1 MSGDLSGKL
10 SGDLSGK
17 LPGDLSGKLSGD
29 LSGKLSGDLIGDL
42 IRDLSGKLLGDLY
55 GKLSGETPMDA
66 ISQMKTFWPD
76 WTVEKEIGA
85 GAYGHVYKVSRRV
98 GAKTFY
104 SAVKVIRIPQSD
116 SEVKAIM
123 AEDGSHSA
131 TKAHFRELVEDCKRE
146 ITMMMDLRGTANVV
160 EVEDFKVIEQKDEIR
175 WDIFIRMEYLTCLTD
190 VITER
195 RLTEKEAAKVGIDIC
210 SALELCEDNHIIH
223 RDIKPGNIF
232 VSRFGTY
239 KLGDFGI
246 AKQLE
251 RGAGTLS
258 SRGTYDYMAPE
269 MFRGQRYDASVDI
282 YALGIVLYKLLNRN
296 RAPFLDPKAE
306 RISSKDREDALGKRI
321 NGESLPAP
329 CDASVSMSRVI
340 LKACRAKA
348 ADRFRSPGEM
358 KAQLENVLNEKPVV
372 IAPDSVYAGEDAGR
386 TDAAAGLYVSQTD
399 GYGTSRYGQ
408 GTGQSIHGTS
418 RYGQG
423 MGQYTQG
430 TSQSGQGSGRYGQST
445 GRHTKGTSQYG
456 QGTGQ
461 YGQGASQYDQGT
473 GPYTEQLA
481 DGTMGTVKDQG
492 RYSDGSGP
500 DISYY
505 GRGSIPVPPP
515 EDTVPGR
522 SDSERRESGSGGS
535 GGSGKSGGSGG
546 SRRGFPVAALLAGVF
561 FTIALALFI
570 VFVVPIIKGEDDSK
584 AETAKVESTAEGT
597 TGAGKSVSTVTAE
610 PTPTAATATPTST
623 PTPTAATATPT
634 STPTPTAAPTSTPT
648 PVPTSAPV
656 EDARVIDQSAAAP
669 SGSQH
674 SVDNVVYIADVYE
687 YLTLR
692 EAPSTMAKAI
702 CLLPPYTEMYIT
714 EFTNDTMVRVITLGD
729 QYAGYVNR
737 NYIVPKG
744 SSTQRAGR
752 SQSSQPSSGATIYY
766 ADVYDYLTLR
776 NDASTSA
783 GEIDRLLPFTAMYV
797 HDWANGMAY
806 VTVVDTG
813 QQGWVNAS
821 YITDDPNNTVR
832 AGKSQSSSATGHGFS
847 VGNYCFADVNEY
859 LTLRDA
865 PSTSAGEIARLPDDT
880 MMVILELTNDTMM
893 KVQVVSTGQVGYVN
907 RNYVK

>member
-1 MSGDLSGKL
+1 
-10 SGDLSGK
+10 
-17 LPGDLSGKLSGD
+17 
-29 LSGKLSGDLIGDL
+29 
-42 IRDLSGKLLGDLY
+42 
-55 GKLSGETPMDA
+55 MDA

-195 RLTEKEAAKVGIDIC
+195 RLTEKEVAKVGIDIC

-246 AKQLE
+246 AKQLD
-251 RGAGTLS
+251 RGSGTLS

-321 NGESLPAP
+321 NGQSLPAP

-340 LKACRAKA
+340 LKACRANA

-358 KAQLENVLNEKPVV
+358 KAQLENVLNERPVV
-372 IAPDSVYAGEDAGR
+372 IAPDSVYSGEEIGR
-386 TDAAAGLYVSQTD
+386 TDAAAGLYGSQTG
-399 GYGTSRYGQ
+399 GYGTSRYGRDTNQYDQSTGQSVQGTSRYGQ
-408 GTGQSIHGTS
+408 GTN
-418 RYGQG
+418 
-423 MGQYTQG
+423 QYD
-430 TSQSGQGSGRYGQST
+430 
-445 GRHTKGTSQYG
+445 

-461 YGQGASQYDQGT
+461 YGQGT
-473 GPYTEQLA
+473 GRYTEQMA

-522 SDSERRESGSGGS
+522 SDSVRQGSGSGGS
-535 GGSGKSGGSGG
+535 GRSGGSGGSGG

-561 FTIALALFI
+561 FTIALALFL

-623 PTPTAATATPT
+623 PTPTAATPT
-634 STPTPTAAPTSTPT
+634 VAPTSTPT

-656 EDARVIDQSAAAP
+656 EDARVIDQSAATP
-669 SGSQH
+669 SGAQH
-674 SVDNVVYIADVYE
+674 SADNVVYIADVYE

-744 SSTQRAGR
+744 SSTQRAGH
-752 SQSSQPSSGATIYY
+752 SQSSPPSSGTQIYY

-865 PSTSAGEIARLPDDT
+865 PSTSAGELARLPDDT

>member
-1 MSGDLSGKL
+1 MSGEIVRRTVRRNCPEKL
-10 SGDLSGK
+10 SGE
-17 LPGDLSGKLSGD
+17 
-29 LSGKLSGDLIGDL
+29 
-42 IRDLSGKLLGDLY
+42 LY
-55 GKLSGETPMDA
+55 VELSGETPMDA

-296 RAPFLDPKAE
+296 RAPFLAPKAE

-358 KAQLENVLNEKPVV
+358 KDQLENVLNEKPVV

-386 TDAAAGLYVSQTD
+386 TDAAAGLYGSQTD
-399 GYGTSRYGQ
+399 GY
-408 GTGQSIHGTS
+408 
-418 RYGQG
+418 
-423 MGQYTQG
+423 G

-445 GRHTKGTSQYG
+445 GRHTQGISQYGRSTNQYGQDTGQSIQGTSRYGQGMGQYTQGTSQYG

-461 YGQGASQYDQGT
+461 SIQGTSQYDQGT
-473 GPYTEQLA
+473 CPYTEQLA
-481 DGTMGTVKDQG
+481 DGTMGTAKDQG

-522 SDSERRESGSGGS
+522 SDSERRGSGSGGLGGS

-597 TGAGKSVSTVTAE
+597 TGAGESVSTVTAE

-623 PTPTAATATPT
+623 PTPTAATVTPT

-821 YITDDPNNTVR
+821 YITDDPNHTVR
-832 AGKSQSSSATGHGFS
+832 AGKSQSSSTGHGFS

-893 KVQVVSTGQVGYVN
+893 QVQVVSTGQVGYVN

>member
-1 MSGDLSGKL
+1 
-10 SGDLSGK
+10 
-17 LPGDLSGKLSGD
+17 
-29 LSGKLSGDLIGDL
+29 
-42 IRDLSGKLLGDLY
+42 
-55 GKLSGETPMDA
+55 MDV

-76 WTVEKEIGA
+76 WTVEEEIGA

-98 GAKTFY
+98 GEKKYY

-116 SEVKAIM
+116 SEVKAAM

-131 TKAHFRELVEDCKRE
+131 TRAHFRELVEDYKHE
-146 ITMMMDLRGTANVV
+146 IIMMMDLRGTANVV
-160 EVEDFKVIEQKDEIR
+160 EVEDFKVIEQREEIR

-210 SALELCEDNHIIH
+210 SALELCKANNIIH

-282 YALGIVLYKLLNRN
+282 YALGIVLYKLRNRN
-296 RAPFLDPKAE
+296 RAPFLDPTAD
-306 RISSKDREDALGKRI
+306 RVSSKERDDALRKRI
-321 NGESLPAP
+321 NGVSFPAP
-329 CDASVSMSRVI
+329 CDASIPMAKVI
-340 LKACRAKA
+340 LKACRADA
-348 ADRFRSPGEM
+348 SDRFRSPGEM
-358 KAQLENVLNEKPVV
+358 KAQLENVLNERPVV
-372 IAPDSVYAGEDAGR
+372 IEPDSVYAGENAER
-386 TDAAAGLYVSQTD
+386 TEAAAGV
-399 GYGTSRYGQ
+399 YGSR
-408 GTGQSIHGTS
+408 TG
-418 RYGQG
+418 
-423 MGQYTQG
+423 
-430 TSQSGQGSGRYGQST
+430 GSEANR
-445 GRHTKGTSQYG
+445 YG

-461 YGQGASQYDQGT
+461 YGRGSGQYTQGT
-473 GPYTEQLA
+473 GQYGQDAGLYTERMA
-481 DGTMGTVKDQG
+481 EGAMGLVKDPG
-492 RYSDGSGP
+492 EYSDGSSP
-500 DISYY
+500 DISSH
-505 GRGSIPVPPP
+505 GRGTIPVPPP
-515 EDTVPGR
+515 EDTFPGG
-522 SDSERRESGSGGS
+522 SAGEVNGSGTGR
-535 GGSGKSGGSGG
+535 SGG
-546 SRRGFPVAALLAGVF
+546 SRRSFPIAALLEGVF
-561 FTIALALFI
+561 FTISLALFLI
-570 VFVVPIIKGEDDSK
+570 FVVPIMKGEDTT
-584 AETAKVESTAEGT
+584 ETAAPTSP
-597 TGAGKSVSTVTAE
+597 
-610 PTPTAATATPTST
+610 PTPTEATATPTST
-623 PTPTAATATPT
+623 PTPTEATATPTSPPTPTEATATPT
-634 STPTPTAAPTSTPT
+634 STPTPTEATATPTSPPTPT

-656 EDARVIDQSAAAP
+656 EDARVIDPSAATP
-669 SGSQH
+669 SGTQH

-714 EFTNDTMVRVITLGD
+714 EFTNDTMVRVITLSD
-729 QYAGYVNR
+729 QYTGYVNR

-752 SQSSQPSSGATIYY
+752 SQSSQPPAGTTIYY

-797 HDWANGMAY
+797 HDWTNGMAY

-813 QQGWVNAS
+813 QQGWVNAG

-832 AGKSQSSSATGHGFS
+832 AGKSKSSSATGHGFS

-865 PSTSAGEIARLPDDT
+865 PSTSAGELARLPDDT

-907 RNYVK
+907 RKYVK

>member
-1 MSGDLSGKL
+1 MSGEIVRRTVRRNCPEKL
-10 SGDLSGK
+10 SGE
-17 LPGDLSGKLSGD
+17 
-29 LSGKLSGDLIGDL
+29 
-42 IRDLSGKLLGDLY
+42 LY
-55 GKLSGETPMDA
+55 VELSGETPMDA

-296 RAPFLDPKAE
+296 RAPFLAPKAE

-358 KAQLENVLNEKPVV
+358 KDQLENVLNEKPVV

-386 TDAAAGLYVSQTD
+386 TDAAAGLYGSQTD
-399 GYGTSRYGQ
+399 GY
-408 GTGQSIHGTS
+408 
-418 RYGQG
+418 
-423 MGQYTQG
+423 G

-445 GRHTKGTSQYG
+445 GRHTQGISQYGRSTNQYGQDTGQSIQGTSRYGQGMGQYTQGTSQYG

-461 YGQGASQYDQGT
+461 SIQGTSQYDQGT
-473 GPYTEQLA
+473 CPYTEQLA
-481 DGTMGTVKDQG
+481 DGTMGTAKDQG

-522 SDSERRESGSGGS
+522 SDSERRGSGSGGLGGS

-597 TGAGKSVSTVTAE
+597 TGAGESVSTVTAE

-623 PTPTAATATPT
+623 PTPTAVTATPT

-729 QYAGYVNR
+729 QYTGYVNR

-821 YITDDPNNTVR
+821 YITDDPNHTVR
-832 AGKSQSSSATGHGFS
+832 AGKSQSSSTGHGFS

-893 KVQVVSTGQVGYVN
+893 QVQVVSTGQVGYVN

>member
-1 MSGDLSGKL
+1 
-10 SGDLSGK
+10 
-17 LPGDLSGKLSGD
+17 
-29 LSGKLSGDLIGDL
+29 
-42 IRDLSGKLLGDLY
+42 
-55 GKLSGETPMDA
+55 MDA

-85 GAYGHVYKVSRRV
+85 GAYGHVYKVSRSV
-98 GAKTFY
+98 GEKKFY
-104 SAVKVIRIPQSD
+104 SAVKVIRIPQND
-116 SEVKAIM
+116 SEVKAVM
-123 AEDGSHSA
+123 AEDRSHSA
-131 TKAHFRELVEDCKRE
+131 TRAHFRELVEDCKHE
-146 ITMMMDLRGTANVV
+146 ITMMMELRGTANVV
-160 EVEDFKVIEQKDEIR
+160 EVEDFKVIEHKDEIR

-210 SALELCEDNHIIH
+210 SALELCEANHIIH

-232 VSRFGTY
+232 VTRFGIY

-246 AKQLE
+246 AKQLD
-251 RGAGTLS
+251 RSSGTLS

-306 RISSKDREDALGKRI
+306 RTSSKEREEALGKRI
-321 NGESLPAP
+321 SGESLPAP
-329 CDASVSMSRVI
+329 CDASVPMSRVI

-348 ADRFRSPGEM
+348 PDRFRSPGEM
-358 KAQLENVLNEKPVV
+358 KAQLENIINDRPVV
-372 IAPDSVYAGEDAGR
+372 IAADSVYAGERSGR
-386 TDAAAGLYVSQTD
+386 TDTAPGVAG
-399 GYGTSRYGQ
+399 SRMG
-408 GTGQSIHGTS
+408 G
-418 RYGQG
+418 RRN
-423 MGQYTQG
+423 GQYVQG
-430 TSQSGQGSGRYGQST
+430 TSQFGQGNSQYGQ
-445 GRHTKGTSQYG
+445 GTSQYG
-456 QGTGQ
+456 QGNGQ
-461 YGQGASQYDQGT
+461 YGQGTSQFGRDTDQ
-473 GPYTEQLA
+473 YTEQMS
-481 DGTMGTVKDQG
+481 DSTMKTYKDSG
-492 RYSDGSGP
+492 GYSDGRGP
-500 DISYY
+500 DITYH

-515 EDTVPGR
+515 EETVRRG
-522 SDSERRESGSGGS
+522 SEDGSQG
-535 GGSGKSGGSGG
+535 GG
-546 SRRGFPVAALLAGVF
+546 SRRFPIAALLAGVF
-561 FTIALALFI
+561 FTIALVLTI
-570 VFVVPIIKGEDDSK
+570 VFVIPVLKGDGEGGSQT
-584 AETAKVESTAEGT
+584 ETATVESTAEKTSGT
-597 TGAGKSVSTVTAE
+597 DRSMSTVTAE
-610 PTPTAATATPTST
+610 PTETPIATATPTPTETPT
-623 PTPTAATATPT
+623 PTPTA
-634 STPTPTAAPTSTPT
+634 TPTPTPT

-656 EDARVIDQSAAAP
+656 EQARVIDQSAATP

-692 EAPSTMAKAI
+692 EAPSTSAKAI
-702 CLLPPYTEMYIT
+702 CLLPPFTEMYIT
-714 EFTNDTMVRVITLGD
+714 EYTNDTMVRVITVGD
-729 QYAGYVNR
+729 QYTGYVNR
-737 NYIVPKG
+737 NYIVRKG
-744 SSTQRAGR
+744 SSTQRAGH
-752 SQSSQPSSGATIYY
+752 SSSPQPSAGTPIYY

-783 GEIDRLLPFTAMYV
+783 GELDRLLPFTAMYV
-797 HDWANGMAY
+797 HDWTNGMAY

-832 AGKSQSSSATGHGFS
+832 AGHSRSQSQTTGHGFS

-893 KVQVVSTGQVGYVN
+893 QVQVVSTGQVGYVN

>member
-10 SGDLSGK
+10 SGDL
-17 LPGDLSGKLSGD
+17 
-29 LSGKLSGDLIGDL
+29 IVDL

-246 AKQLE
+246 AKQLD
-251 RGAGTLS
+251 RGSGTLS

-321 NGESLPAP
+321 NGQSLPAP

-358 KAQLENVLNEKPVV
+358 KAQLENVLNERPVV
-372 IAPDSVYAGEDAGR
+372 IAPDSVYSGKDIGR
-386 TDAAAGLYVSQTD
+386 TDAAAGLFGSQTG
-399 GYGTSRYGQ
+399 GYGTSRYDQGTNQYGQ
-408 GTGQSIHGTS
+408 DTGQSIQGTS
-418 RYGQG
+418 RYGHG
-423 MGQYTQG
+423 MGQYTQ
-430 TSQSGQGSGRYGQST
+430 
-445 GRHTKGTSQYG
+445 GTSQYG

-461 YGQGASQYDQGT
+461 YDQGT
-473 GPYTEQLA
+473 GRYTGQMA

-515 EDTVPGR
+515 EDTVPSR
-522 SDSERRESGSGGS
+522 SDTERQGSG
-535 GGSGKSGGSGG
+535 SGGSGG

-570 VFVVPIIKGEDDSK
+570 AFVVPIIKGEDDSK

-623 PTPTAATATPT
+623 PTLTT
-634 STPTPTAAPTSTPT
+634 APTSTPT

-656 EDARVIDQSAAAP
+656 EDARVIDQSAATP
-669 SGSQH
+669 SGAQH

-702 CLLPPYTEMYIT
+702 CLLPPYTQMYIT
-714 EFTNDTMVRVITLGD
+714 EYTNDTMVRVITLGD
-729 QYAGYVNR
+729 QYTGYVNR
-737 NYIVPKG
+737 NYIVPQG
-744 SSTQRAGR
+744 SPTQRAGH
-752 SQSSQPSSGATIYY
+752 SQSSPPSGSTQIYY